1 MSNNTVNDFIN
12 TYIDDIDDGEWAAIF
27 DSIYEEL
34 DVDDS
39 EECVNMLLETFDR
52 DEIESELMTKF
63 WEKFDEITEL
73 SRFKDIEI
81 NSILREYN
89 NYYGLSFSDAR
100 SLLIENPDIDW
111 DTSTGGYV
119 LRAEIR

>member
-1 MSNNTVNDFIN
+1 MTAVNDFIN
-12 TYIDDIDDGEWAAIF
+12 AYIDDIDDGEWGAIF
-27 DSIYEEL
+27 DAIYEEL
-34 DVDDS
+34 DVDDA

-81 NSILREYN
+81 NNILKKYN

>member
-1 MSNNTVNDFIN
+1 MNDNIIDFIN
-12 TYIDDIDDGEWAAIF
+12 SYIDDIDDEEWGAIF

-34 DVDDS
+34 DVDDA

-52 DEIESELMTKF
+52 DEIESELMSKF

-73 SRFKDIEI
+73 SRFKDIEV
-81 NSILREYN
+81 NKILEKYN

-111 DTSTGGYV
+111 DTSTGGYI
-119 LRAEIR
+119 LRAEVR